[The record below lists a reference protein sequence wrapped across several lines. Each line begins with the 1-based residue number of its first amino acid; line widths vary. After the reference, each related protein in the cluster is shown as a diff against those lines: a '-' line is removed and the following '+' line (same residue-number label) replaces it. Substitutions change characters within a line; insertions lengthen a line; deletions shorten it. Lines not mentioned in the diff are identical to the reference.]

1 MIVAGWNPL
10 LGTDWNPRLRQEF
23 EKPYGADLQR
33 FVAAQRSRHIV
44 YPAHDDVFAALKL
57 TQLAET
63 KAVILGQDPYP
74 GAGQAHGLAFSV
86 PRNVPKPRTLGNIYQ
101 ELHKDLG
108 CRSLTTGTSNHGT
121 PRGAGAQRHTD
132 GPRRDARLAP
142 RQRVG
147 DVHRRGD
154 PIVDGKLDPVLF
166 ILWGKDAQRKKA
178 LIDTTRY
185 TVICR
190 RTLRHNPL
198 TEAPSPSSGASRS
211 AGPTARSSPQ
221 GGHLSIGG

>member
-108 CRSLTTGTSNHGT
+108 VPIPDHGNLESWHAEGCWCSTSH
-121 PRGAGAQRHTD
+121 
-132 GPRRDARLAP
+132 
-142 RQRVG
+142 
-147 DVHRRGD
+147 
-154 PIVDGKLDPVLF
+154 
-166 ILWGKDAQRKKA
+166 
-178 LIDTTRY
+178 
-185 TVICR
+185 
-190 RTLRHNPL
+190 
-198 TEAPSPSSGASRS
+198 
-211 AGPTARSSPQ
+211 
-221 GGHLSIGG
+221 